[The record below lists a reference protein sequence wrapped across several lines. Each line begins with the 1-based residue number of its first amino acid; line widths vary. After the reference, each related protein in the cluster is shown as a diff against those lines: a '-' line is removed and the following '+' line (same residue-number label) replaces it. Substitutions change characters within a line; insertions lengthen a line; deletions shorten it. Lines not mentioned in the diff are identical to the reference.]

1 MQLFNFFD
9 YGLIIF
15 LILFGL
21 FGFIKGFTQKILS
34 IFSWGGA
41 IILSFYLYP
50 MVKPFIGN
58 YIENKLIVTL
68 SASILLFVFLLIIFK
83 IITVQLSNNIQ
94 KSSIG
99 SLDRILGFV
108 VGSLTGF
115 LIVSLIAVVMHVIL
129 PLRSYPDVMRKSAL
143 WPFAEK
149 SGKYIQNIKPLIKGY
164 NDSKADLTKNINSI
178 EFSKIKAKEKLGDE
192 TAYRKKDRGM
202 LDSLVKAND

>member
-9 YGLIIF
+9 YGLILF
-15 LILFGL
+15 LLFFGI

-41 IILSFYLYP
+41 IGLSFYLYP
-50 MVKPFIGN
+50 FAKPFIGR

-68 SASILLFVFLLIIFK
+68 LTCILLFIFFLVIFK
-83 IITVQLSNNIQ
+83 IITATITNNIQ

-99 SLDRILGFV
+99 FLDRVLGFII
-108 VGSLTGF
+108 GTLTGF
-115 LIVSLIAVVMHVIL
+115 LIVSLVAIIMHVLL
-129 PLRSYPDVMRKSAL
+129 PLRSYPTMMQKSAL
-143 WPFAEK
+143 WPFAEQ

-164 NDSKADLTKNINSI
+164 NASKGDLKSGLNSI
-178 EFSKIKAKEKLGDE
+178 EFSKIKATKNLGDE

-202 LDSLVKAND
+202 LDSLVQAND

>member
-9 YGLIIF
+9 YGLILF
-15 LILFGL
+15 LLFFGI

-41 IILSFYLYP
+41 IGLSFYLYP
-50 MVKPFIGN
+50 FAKPLIGR

-68 SASILLFVFLLIIFK
+68 LTCILLFIFFLVIFK
-83 IITVQLSNNIQ
+83 IITATITNNIQ

-99 SLDRILGFV
+99 FLDRVLGFII
-108 VGSLTGF
+108 GTLTGF
-115 LIVSLIAVVMHVIL
+115 LIVSLVAIVMHVLL
-129 PLRSYPDVMRKSAL
+129 PLRSYPTMMQKSAL
-143 WPFAEK
+143 WPFAEQ

-164 NDSKADLTKNINSI
+164 NASKGDLKSGLDSI
-178 EFSKIKAKEKLGDE
+178 EFSKIKATKNLGDE

-202 LDSLVKAND
+202 LDSLVQAND